1 MREAYAGPAGMR
13 PRIFIFR
20 DTHLFRLKLSNL
32 LEGSGFEVQR
42 CSPAA
47 DIEEAL
53 ANLRG
58 KADLLIMPVDPS
70 DPATFRALEV
80 TSRHPKTH
88 RVPVLGLTTLSRE
101 GLDIA
106 RLRILRVIGLIDKRW
121 IPEQIVARVHQ
132 AVSPH
137 NEERRYSRAAVFM
150 PVDIRTENF
159 RSTEYALD
167 LSVGG
172 MRLTCSQQ
180 LPTNTDLSVSFEIE
194 RDEKIWIDV
203 SARVMHCGRSRS
215 GSVPYEIGIFFYP
228 LPGDV
233 AESIDRYVECLLE
246 TQNTF

>member
-1 MREAYAGPAGMR
+1 MTEAYAGKGGMR
-13 PRIFIFR
+13 PRIFVFR
-20 DTHLFRLKLSNL
+20 DTHLFRLKLSHL
-32 LEGSGFEVQR
+32 LEGSGFEVLR
-42 CSPAA
+42 CSPSA

-58 KADLLIMPVDPS
+58 ELDLLIMPVDPS

-80 TSRHPKTH
+80 TSRHELTH

-101 GLDIA
+101 GLDIKK
-106 RLRILRVIGLIDKRW
+106 LRILRVIGLIDKRW

-137 NEERRYSRAAVFM
+137 HNQRRHTRAAVFM
-150 PVDIRTENF
+150 PVDVRTPDF

-180 LPTNTDLSVSFEIE
+180 LPTNTDLSLCFELE
-194 RDEKIWIDV
+194 GEQKTWV
-203 SARVMHCGRSRS
+203 EASARVMHCGRSRS
-215 GSVPYEIGIFFYP
+215 GSVPYEIGVFFYP
-228 LPGDV
+228 LPGDLAQSIEDYV
-233 AESIDRYVECLLE
+233 ARLIEVQGD
-246 TQNTF
+246 F